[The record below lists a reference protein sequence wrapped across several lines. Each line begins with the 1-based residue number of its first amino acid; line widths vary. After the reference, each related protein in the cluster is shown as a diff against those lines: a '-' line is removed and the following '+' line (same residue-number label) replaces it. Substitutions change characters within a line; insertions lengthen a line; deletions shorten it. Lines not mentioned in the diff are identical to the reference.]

1 MRGTGAQG
9 CYQDHG
15 FWMMRAAVVLF
26 ALLVQ
31 PTSTQLSVEE
41 QDRARKANGQV
52 EIKYCMS

>member
-1 MRGTGAQG
+1 
-9 CYQDHG
+9 
-15 FWMMRAAVVLF
+15 MMRAAVVLF